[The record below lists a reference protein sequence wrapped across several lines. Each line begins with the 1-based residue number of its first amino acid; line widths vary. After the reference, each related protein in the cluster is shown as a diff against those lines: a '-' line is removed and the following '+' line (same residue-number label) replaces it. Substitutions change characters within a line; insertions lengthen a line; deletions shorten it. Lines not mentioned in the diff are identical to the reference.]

1 MITSASMAAGLTSST
16 QLAAGLVGLGDL
28 VDLPDDL
35 PDVHDL
41 VEDLVEDLD
50 GDLDIEHEPAECD
63 ELVCEACLA
72 YEAGRIA
79 GKNAAF
85 AEIASGVWVGHA
97 RGCGCRPCAAAF
109 SVLLA
114 ATGSLRAQ
122 ADQTDQTAAA

>member
-1 MITSASMAAGLTSST
+1 MITTTEMAATLTSST
-16 QLAAGLVGLGDL
+16 EMAASL
-28 VDLPDDL
+28 VDVRDLDDL

-41 VEDLVEDLD
+41 VDDLD
-50 GDLDIEHEPAECD
+50 GEDDDEHLPAECGQ
-63 ELVCEACLA
+63 VACGLCSS
-72 YEAGRIA
+72 YESGRIA

-97 RGCGCRPCAAAF
+97 RGCGCRPCGAAF
-109 SVLLA
+109 AVLLA

>member
-1 MITSASMAAGLTSST
+1 MITTTEMAAGLLSST

-28 VDLPDDL
+28 DDLPDDL
-35 PDVHDL
+35 PDVRDL
-41 VEDLVEDLD
+41 VEDEDNDDLVA
-50 GDLDIEHEPAECD
+50 HEPAECD
-63 ELVCEACLA
+63 RALCEACFS

-109 SVLLA
+109 AVLLA